1 MLELM
6 CAFTSLSK
14 FFMMVDVKSH
24 MMVLIRHSTLLFFGT
39 GLLEEGW
46 DFRME
51 EWEVKRFLQISLPA
65 DPHWS
70 WGCGQGHYL
79 DQLLSVDGLKCE
91 ARGRGIWWRRIS
103 GRNVG
108 EIGVYLSEQQETG
121 GKGDVF
127 VSSFPFSVHLIFL
140 INLMLLPFVTTLW
153 QFGHYSD
160 LLVFSKLKKLT
171 YGHL

>member
-1 MLELM
+1 M
-6 CAFTSLSK
+6 
-14 FFMMVDVKSH
+14 
-24 MMVLIRHSTLLFFGT
+24 
-39 GLLEEGW
+39 
-46 DFRME
+46 
-51 EWEVKRFLQISLPA
+51 
-65 DPHWS
+65 
-70 WGCGQGHYL
+70 
-79 DQLLSVDGLKCE
+79 
-91 ARGRGIWWRRIS
+91 
-103 GRNVG
+103 G

-140 INLMLLPFVTTLW
+140 INLMLVPFVTTLW

>member
-51 EWEVKRFLQISLPA
+51 EWEVKDFCKYLCQLIHI
-65 DPHWS
+65 DPE
-70 WGCGQGHYL
+70 
-79 DQLLSVDGLKCE
+79 DAVRDT
-91 ARGRGIWWRRIS
+91 IWTSCFPWMAW
-103 GRNVG
+103 NVKP
-108 EIGVYLSEQQETG
+108 EEGVYDEGE
-121 GKGDVF
+121 
-127 VSSFPFSVHLIFL
+127 
-140 INLMLLPFVTTLW
+140 
-153 QFGHYSD
+153 
-160 LLVFSKLKKLT
+160 
-171 YGHL
+171 